1 MVFRYL
7 CSVIAYVHDEQS
19 PVFFQGV
26 MKVSAAGQQTLAGT
40 VKVKIEGRG
49 NYKSNMTAQY
59 QILPPV
65 SCILQGS
72 WSSAMHLFGS

>member
-1 MVFRYL
+1 
-7 CSVIAYVHDEQS
+7 VHDEQS

-26 MKVSAAGQQTLAGT
+26 IKASAAGQQTHAGT

-59 QILPPV
+59 QILPPRELHITRFMV
-65 SCILQGS
+65 FCYASF
-72 WSSAMHLFGS
+72 WEVENV